1 MNNKKIPSV
10 IGTGLNGLVGSKIVN
25 ELSNELQFENID
37 ISDKNNPIDITNIQQ
52 VESFISNSSAS
63 AVLHCAAFTNV
74 TAAWEQTGNKSGIAY
89 AINVVGTR
97 NIVSACKKFNK
108 FLVHLSTAYIF
119 DGTKDEL
126 YTELDTPHP
135 IEWYGQ
141 TKLWAEEEVTS
152 IIDQATILRID
163 QPFRSDTYPRADI
176 LHRILNQLKEDSLP
190 PQFTDHSF
198 GPTYIDDLAKT
209 ILWFIQTKTTGIF
222 HTTNGERW
230 NDYDFARKVAEA
242 AHLSTR
248 VKPGSLVKYLTTSQ
262 RPYQKNTALD
272 TTKLQQLIP
281 HKPTPVSEAI
291 TQACAHFEFD
301 GSL

>member
-1 MNNKKIPSV
+1 MNISKIPSI

-25 ELSNELQFENID
+25 ELSSDLRFENID
-37 ISDKNNPIDITNIQQ
+37 VSDKTNPVDITNIQQ
-52 VESFISNSSAS
+52 VEHSIGNSAAS
-63 AVLHCAAFTNV
+63 VVLHCAAFTNV
-74 TAAWEQTGNKSGIAY
+74 TAAWEQTGNKSGLAY

-97 NIVSACKKFNK
+97 NIVTACKKYNK
-108 FLVHLSTAYIF
+108 FLIHLSTAYIF

-152 IIDQATILRID
+152 SIDQAAILRID
-163 QPFRSDTYPRADI
+163 QPFRSDSYPRADI
-176 LHRILNQLKEDSLP
+176 LHRILNQLADDSLP

-209 ILWFIQTKTTGIF
+209 ILWFTKTKTAGIF
-222 HTTNGERW
+222 HATNGERW
-230 NDYDFARKVAEA
+230 NDYDFACRVAEA
-242 AHLSTR
+242 AHISTI
-248 VKPGSLVKYLTTSQ
+248 VKPGSLAKYLATSQ

-272 TTKLQQLIP
+272 TTKLLQVIP
-281 HKPTPVSEAI
+281 HKPTPISEAI
-291 TQACAHFEFD
+291 SKACAYFESD
-301 GSL
+301 ESK